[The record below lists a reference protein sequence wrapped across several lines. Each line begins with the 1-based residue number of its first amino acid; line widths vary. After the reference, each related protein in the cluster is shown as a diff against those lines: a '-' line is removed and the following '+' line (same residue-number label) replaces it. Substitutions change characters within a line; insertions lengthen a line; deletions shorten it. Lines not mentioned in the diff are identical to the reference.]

1 MKIKTKFLLF
11 LILFILSIF
20 LLIYLCNITYTLF
33 LNKIYIENSF
43 NQENIFKINKIVFF
57 SSASGDVSTNTNNTS
72 TLRNIIQYTDIA
84 IFIDNS
90 SSELSYKNTL
100 KSVSIED
107 IKFINMPKIGSPK
120 LYYKNLHYMSKYI
133 L

>member
-1 MKIKTKFLLF
+1 MKIKTIFLLF

-72 TLRNIIQYTDIA
+72 TLRNVVFTAKIIAYDFSGRLFDYDY
-84 IFIDNS
+84 FIV
-90 SSELSYKNTL
+90 LS
-100 KSVSIED
+100 
-107 IKFINMPKIGSPK
+107 
-120 LYYKNLHYMSKYI
+120 
-133 L
+133 